1 MATIETNDVEAV
13 GVTTEEIIEQ
23 LMPMIRARPA
33 IIGEGEPLGLGWLR
47 DLADFRDYTPES
59 DTIQPQLEEIG
70 AADAEAVSI
79 PATVDLRKYCSPI
92 DNQGSLGSCTA
103 NAAVGLVEY
112 FERRGARPLHRRVE
126 ALPLQGDA

>member
-1 MATIETNDVEAV
+1 MATIETNDAEAV

-47 DLADFRDYTPES
+47 DLPDFRDYTPES
-59 DTIQPQLEEIG
+59 DTIKPQLEEIG

-79 PATVDLRKYCSPI
+79 PATVDLRQYCSPI
-92 DNQGSLGSCTA
+92 EEPGLA
-103 NAAVGLVEY
+103 GLVHR
-112 FERRGARPLHRRVE
+112 ERRRRARRVLRASGTRALHRRVP
-126 ALPLQGDA
+126 AVPLQSDP